1 MLKQFILLSISELFA
16 STVRVRVR
24 VRVRII
30 MVMVIVMVKAV
41 NLRTYLY
48 FLPFIN
54 FFFNFT
60 LKKKSGGLMG

>member
-1 MLKQFILLSISELFA
+1 
-16 STVRVRVR
+16 
-24 VRVRII
+24 